1 MKKILTYRV
10 FDVNGTLLDTVQYTT
25 TLSID
30 KAATQIQNDVKLY
43 YPTADRFTV
52 IEEINIVPHQVT
64 DTMMQ
69 KGQSYSN
76 VK

>member
-64 DTMMQ
+64 DTMVQ

>member
-10 FDVNGTLLDTVQYTT
+10 FDVYGTLLDTVQYTT

-30 KAATQIQNDVKLY
+30 KSATQIQNDVKLY

-64 DTMMQ
+64 DTMVQ